1 MEKEEKIAVALKY
14 KKEENNAPKVVA
26 KGKGEVANNII
37 LEAKKSGVAIK
48 EDKELAEILFSIEI
62 EKEIPPALYEVV
74 AKILAFVYKEKK
86 KL

>member
-74 AKILAFVYKEKK
+74 AKILASVYKEKK